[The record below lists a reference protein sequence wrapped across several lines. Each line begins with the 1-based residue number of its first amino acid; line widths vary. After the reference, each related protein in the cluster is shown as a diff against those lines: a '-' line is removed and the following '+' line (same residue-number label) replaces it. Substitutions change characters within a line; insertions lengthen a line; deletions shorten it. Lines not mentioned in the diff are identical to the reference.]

1 MEQHRFPRRSASHG
15 TLRSG
20 YSSHGGPA
28 PGPLPFRPLHKPL
41 RSVNENSVLLHSP
54 GALESMLKTTTETG
68 DIGIFT
74 IRPVPPSPL
83 IPRDTISEIGRPHS
97 KPHRTVDILHRQNQ
111 AMRPPSHRDTT
122 SEVFS
127 VYGTDS
133 LKSGTSNLSPN
144 STEDA
149 GQRSY
154 SMTTCGSRHLS
165 HHRSTNTL
173 QSQASGGSQLQRPRS
188 PFPYPTRLKRPG
200 VRPASP
206 AVTESGQIDYSRMV
220 EIDRISYVGTR
231 PFVQRAIANFHRQR
245 TVHSHFKQVCSPMAR
260 VPHPLGLRADVNR
273 STPSLAPPGPP
284 PNFRGPPRPS
294 SIRTHSPASMASWNP
309 PYHERLDST
318 STRTSSLT
326 SVTNMYRRAPPTF
339 RTGQSYPTRPPPR
352 YYDYT
357 EDFEDKD
364 TRLTPLAETF
374 APLRPQL
381 GRYPRSTMFR
391 DDDDHLATRHLAAVF
406 GEEDS
411 AFFNCESQIVGEQE
425 LLPVL
430 TAIPSRSQSR
440 AESLAGSNSR
450 RPESVKSQNDTV
462 ELNASENCHRNARS
476 SDIDLLPSQIGRESI
491 DTFNPSLDLE
501 SRDLPPSYKCVT
513 YHANTTPKTQK
524 KSPARQVH
532 VLGGRAPTIRSE
544 QGVILRDDTQYEKI
558 DRRTP
563 DSYHLHAEPGADGLM
578 SLSPLAGPL
587 EDRSNSN
594 YDNQATAEAFVSEEP
609 QATQL
614 SPNRAGI
621 LVPKVALASQ
631 ESGGL
636 TCASKVD
643 AVTGS
648 EETPEEECF
657 IKTENNGL
665 ETGYPK
671 QFRRHRRN
679 HAALRISTTGL
690 PREDNEGHPHITPTC
705 STVPLVSPKPI
716 SPARQLKV
724 KNSIPRLMKALPPL
738 PSALG
743 YDLSSSTT
751 DFVDE
756 EEFADILVPFSF
768 AGTGELLQIEPPQP
782 PNPMH
787 VMRNRVTLN
796 PQRDTPK
803 FKLRIKTSS
812 SSEALNPFNY
822 GGQSSAINGHPHR
835 GRLSDAGTNDEP
847 TDKFGRN
854 FDGQKLKVRSPRRRS
869 GLGSSEYS
877 TVRRNPRV
885 GTSRVVTEIM
895 RGKPQDLFGGPFK
908 SETIL
913 FHKHRKPLSSLVYSQ
928 AVATFNSPNS
938 TSPERRPDSISYRVP
953 SDTSTSSKEL
963 PAIGRDKLISSIR
976 SRGLAKRLSN
986 LRVLLSSST
995 PSTRRVR
1002 GPDSWRTRK
1011 ITTNVSGSSD
1021 GDMTKSVTTTESMGT
1036 EDSPLR
1042 FTRRTRARLYRWFRG
1057 ARTAIRKCARVK
1069 HNHKGTGRGED
1080 SMTHV

>member
-83 IPRDTISEIGRPHS
+83 IPRDTVSEIGRPHS

-220 EIDRISYVGTR
+220 EIDRISY
-231 PFVQRAIANFHRQR
+231 R

-501 SRDLPPSYKCVT
+501 SRDLPPSYKC
-513 YHANTTPKTQK
+513 K
-524 KSPARQVH
+524 KSPARQVQ

-544 QGVILRDDTQYEKI
+544 QGI

-578 SLSPLAGPL
+578 SLNPLAGPL
-587 EDRSNSN
+587 EDR
-594 YDNQATAEAFVSEEP
+594 TFVSEEP

-648 EETPEEECF
+648 EETPEEEC
-657 IKTENNGL
+657 
-665 ETGYPK
+665 YPK

-705 STVPLVSPKPI
+705 STVPL
-716 SPARQLKV
+716 LKV

-738 PSALG
+738 PN
-743 YDLSSSTT
+743 
-751 DFVDE
+751 FVDE
-756 EEFADILVPFSF
+756 EEFADIL
-768 AGTGELLQIEPPQP
+768 LLQIEPPQP

-787 VMRNRVTLN
+787 VMRNR
-796 PQRDTPK
+796 

-812 SSEALNPFNY
+812 SSEALNPLNY
-822 GGQSSAINGHPHR
+822 G